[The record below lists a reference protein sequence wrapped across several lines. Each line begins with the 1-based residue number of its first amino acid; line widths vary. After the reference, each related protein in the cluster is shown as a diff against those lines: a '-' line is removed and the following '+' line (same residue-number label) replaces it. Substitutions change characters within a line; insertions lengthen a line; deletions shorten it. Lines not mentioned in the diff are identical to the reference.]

1 MTESRGESVYRSYS
15 LWALGVAALQQCD
28 GVQAADL
35 LKRCLRL
42 TRLVHDPFT
51 AAMPLEVLAWI
62 AGTED
67 SARRAAILMG
77 AAEALGRAL
86 GSSSVVLGS
95 ASSRGAWRRRRPSK
109 RE

>member
-15 LWALGVAALQQCD
+15 LWALGVAALQQGD

-51 AAMPLEVLAWI
+51 AAMPW
-62 AGTED
+62 
-67 SARRAAILMG
+67 RFWR
-77 AAEALGRAL
+77 
-86 GSSSVVLGS
+86 GSPVPRTVHDGP
-95 ASSRGAWRRRRPSK
+95 PS
-109 RE
+109 